1 MTEAGEFVGIDV
13 SKNVLDVGLRP
24 SAGTWRVAND
34 DQGIAQLIDRLGSLR
49 PQLVVVEATGGFELT
64 VVAELAAAGIPVQAV
79 NPRQARDFARATGT
93 LAKTDRLDARAL
105 AHFAEVVRLS
115 PRPLPDAATREL
127 RALVARRRQMQ
138 TMLSAEQNRRATA
151 PRRVRPQLEAHI
163 RWLQQALAD
172 LDQELD
178 QTIRSSPVWR
188 AKDDLLQSAPGV
200 GPVLSSTLLAD
211 VPELGSLNRK
221 AIAALIGVA
230 PMNRDSGTLRGK
242 RTIWGGRAPVRSV
255 LYMATIAATR
265 WNPVIKAFYGRLL
278 AAGKPKK
285 VALTACMHKLL
296 VILNA
301 MLQHRTPWHTQFG
314 PQFLTNQHSC

>member
-1 MTEAGEFVGIDV
+1 MTEAGGFVGIDI
-13 SKNVLDVGLRP
+13 SKDVLDVALRP
-24 SAGTWRVAND
+24 SGATWRVAND
-34 DQGIAQLIDRLGSLR
+34 DHGISQLIDRLGSLR
-49 PQLVVVEATGGFELT
+49 PQLVVVEATGGFELK

-115 PRPLPDAATREL
+115 PRPLPDVATREL
-127 RALVARRRQMQ
+127 RGLVARRRQLQ
-138 TMLSAEQNRRATA
+138 TMLSAEQNRRTTA
-151 PRRVRPQLEAHI
+151 PPRVRPQLEAHI
-163 RWLQQALAD
+163 GWLQQALAD

-178 QTIRSSPVWR
+178 QTIRSSPIWR
-188 AKDDLLQSAPGV
+188 AKDDLLQSTPGV

-242 RTIWGGRAPVRSV
+242 RTIWGGRAQVRSV
-255 LYMATIAATR
+255 LYMATVSATR

-301 MLQHRTPWHTQFG
+301 MLHHRTPWHAQ
-314 PQFLTNQHSC
+314 PSAQFLINQHSC

>member
-1 MTEAGEFVGIDV
+1 MTEAGGFGGIDV
-13 SKNVLDVGLRP
+13 SKDVLDVALRP
-24 SAGTWRVAND
+24 SAATWRVAND
-34 DQGIAQLIDRLGSLR
+34 DQGISQLIDRLGSLR
-49 PQLVVVEATGGFELT
+49 PQLVVVEATGGFELA

-255 LYMATIAATR
+255 LYMATISATR
-265 WNPVIKAFYGRLL
+265 WNPVVKAFYGRLL